1 MRIRRLRMSFERRK
15 VVAGY
20 LFCLP
25 FILGFVLFFLV
36 SFVRTILF
44 SFNELTLTP
53 EGFSLTF
60 VGLANY
66 HYALNVHPS
75 FPMDLL
81 TEIGNL
87 FMEVPLI
94 LAFSFFTALVLNQR
108 FIGRLTARTILF
120 LPVILAA
127 GVIFRLEEKDM
138 ITQLSMGA
146 AQPGLVFSGAALQ
159 NLLFSTRLPEALLN
173 FVLTAV
179 ESIPEIIRASGIQVL
194 IFLAGLQSIPRSIYE
209 AADVEGATAWENFW
223 LITLPMLSPLIL
235 TTVVYSIIDSFTS
248 ADNALVAMIRSTAFV
263 GQGFGL
269 SAAMSTVYFAAI
281 FAILGLTIAVVSRWV
296 LY

>member
-138 ITQLSMGA
+138 ITQLS
-146 AQPGLVFSGAALQ
+146 
-159 NLLFSTRLPEALLN
+159 
-173 FVLTAV
+173 
-179 ESIPEIIRASGIQVL
+179 
-194 IFLAGLQSIPRSIYE
+194 
-209 AADVEGATAWENFW
+209 
-223 LITLPMLSPLIL
+223 
-235 TTVVYSIIDSFTS
+235 
-248 ADNALVAMIRSTAFV
+248 
-263 GQGFGL
+263 
-269 SAAMSTVYFAAI
+269 
-281 FAILGLTIAVVSRWV
+281 
-296 LY
+296 